1 MNTLIYEYA
10 EIKLINFTLILFSY
24 IFVNWTAFVQIV
36 KVKKDLIGYLCTVPN
51 KKINEI

>member
-10 EIKLINFTLILFSY
+10 EIKLINFTLILSY
-24 IFVNWTAFVQIV
+24 IFMNWTVFVQIV
-36 KVKKDLIGYLCTVPN
+36 KAKKDLIGYLCTVPN